1 MDCAVGNTDE
11 GEQWSG
17 GNLWRACKK
26 KKVAVTQNRK
36 GFSNRIPNPKD
47 RVDHLKSQYCLF
59 FYFNTREY
67 RVSTFLKTGD

>member
-1 MDCAVGNTDE
+1 MKGSSGQE
-11 GEQWSG
+11 EISGE
-17 GNLWRACKK
+17 LAKK

-59 FYFNTREY
+59 FYFNAREY